1 MTTNDAPSLPA
12 RGRSGSRAGFFGSQL
27 LSGDVSYSSDELAKA
42 RREAQDKLRDLQVDL
57 KESEIKIEKAQ
68 NALDKGVVT
77 AGMDGIIK
85 TAGDPKAPPTDGS
98 AFITVSGTEGL
109 YVKSGIKE
117 SKLGT
122 IKEGDIVMVTSW
134 QTGGQYP
141 AEIKSISPYPDST
154 GMFDGSGTETYYP
167 FTAVVNDKSA
177 QMMNGEWV
185 EVSDETADLLIRGLE
200 YSIHSDGDFD
210 ITVGGVT
217 KLWDFHAAEGE
228 AKLPDEEA
236 LAEAVKHVGFSNLE
250 IKGNKVRLK
259 DPETE
264 VDLGGIAKGYIGDM
278 MTDLL
283 EEKGVVSATINL
295 GGNVI
300 CIGSKTDE
308 DDFVIGVEAP
318 FSDRTEIVGKIGA
331 RDMTLVTSGVYERKI
346 EVDGK
351 LYHHI
356 LSTKTGYSADTDLDA
371 VTLTAGKGH
380 SMDADALSTIC
391 LIKGYE
397 EASKL
402 IEQTDGVEAVFVLH
416 DGTIQQTSGA
426 KFEKE

>member
-1 MTTNDAPSLPA
+1 MDRKHTSDKVNKPFKTGRRRLIKLSAIAVLFAALIITQTSCSGTQAQPVTDDGYFLDTICSVSIYRMTDADGKVKEA
-12 RGRSGSRAGFFGSQL
+12 AKME
-27 LSGDVSYSSDELAKA
+27 DEAKA
-42 RREAQDKLRDLQVDL
+42 AIDESFDLCKALEDKLSRTRTNSD
-57 KESEIKIEKAQ
+57 I
-68 NALDKGVVT
+68 
-77 AGMDGIIK
+77 
-85 TAGDPKAPPTDGS
+85 
-98 AFITVSGTEGL
+98 
-109 YVKSGIKE
+109 
-117 SKLGT
+117 SKL
-122 IKEGDIVMVTSW
+122 
-134 QTGGQYP
+134 
-141 AEIKSISPYPDST
+141 
-154 GMFDGSGTETYYP
+154 
-167 FTAVVNDKSA
+167 NSA
-177 QMMNGEWV
+177 KGEWV

-318 FSDRTEIVGKIGA
+318 FSDRTEIIGKIPV
-331 RDMTLVTSGVYERKI
+331 RDKTLVTSGIYERKI

-356 LSTKTGYSADTDLDA
+356 LDTKTGMPVDSELTAVTLVADKGLSADLDA
-371 VTLTAGKGH
+371 A
-380 SMDADALSTIC
+380 STIC
-391 LIKGYE
+391 LIKGYDGALEYLE
-397 EASKL
+397 EYMP
-402 IEQTDGVEAVFVLH
+402 DGVEGVFVFKNGDIKTTANSH
-416 DGTIQQTSGA
+416 
-426 KFEKE
+426 FEEE